1 MEKLNSSRRESRQ
14 TQSMDGRLNLV
25 QISSRPDRTLP
36 ALSDRQIFGRKVY
49 VGLRK
54 FAGFFYTRQAYGT
67 FRRWLFSTF
76 LPERILTRWR
86 PFRQGECNRCGMCCK
101 IVLHCPFLHEVDQ
114 QTTCLIYTSTRH
126 VPPPCLSYPFDPAD
140 LADVQRAIAPAIC
153 PFTFTGQPEHP
164 TTAGAVWAELRAGLV
179 RRVDRLRQALNF

>member
-1 MEKLNSSRRESRQ
+1 MENQNFRRQESRQ
-14 TQSMDGRLNLV
+14 SQDMDGRVKLV
-25 QISSRPDRTLP
+25 QIANRRDQPLP
-36 ALSDRQIFGRKVY
+36 ALSERQIFGRKLY

-54 FAGFFYTRQAYGT
+54 FAGFLYTRQAYGT

-101 IVLHCPFLHEVDQ
+101 IVLRCPFLHEADQ
-114 QTTCLIYTSTRH
+114 QTACLIYTSTRH

-153 PFTFTGQPEHP
+153 PFTFTGEPEYP
-164 TTAGAVWAELRAGLV
+164 TTAGAVWAELRAGMA
-179 RRVDRLRQALNF
+179 RQAARLRQTLNF